1 MVYQKKK
8 RSGKQTTWVRPL
20 ITLVKSKV
28 GRTRSEIVKKSFC
41 VSMLTFSLETQTRRN
56 AERKRET
63 VRERRK
69 MKKL

>member
-1 MVYQKKK
+1 
-8 RSGKQTTWVRPL
+8 
-20 ITLVKSKV
+20 
-28 GRTRSEIVKKSFC
+28 
-41 VSMLTFSLETQTRRN
+41 MLTFSLETQTRRN

>member
-1 MVYQKKK
+1 MA
-8 RSGKQTTWVRPL
+8 GKPLGFLHPL

>member
-1 MVYQKKK
+1 MA
-8 RSGKQTTWVRPL
+8 GKPLRFLRPL
-20 ITLVKSKV
+20 ITLVKSNV
-28 GRTRSEIVKKSFC
+28 GRSEIVKKSFC
-41 VSMLTFSLETQTRRN
+41 VSMLTFSLETQTRTN